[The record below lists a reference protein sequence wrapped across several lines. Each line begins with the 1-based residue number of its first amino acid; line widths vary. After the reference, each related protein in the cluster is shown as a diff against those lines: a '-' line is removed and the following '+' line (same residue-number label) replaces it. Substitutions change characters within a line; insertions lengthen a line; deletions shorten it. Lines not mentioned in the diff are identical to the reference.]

1 MISLARDAYLRNMVM
16 NGMGVTNSFLIGI
29 FRLTPQEE
37 LHAQYC
43 KSLPEHEAEI
53 GVGSVENSLLL
64 FC

>member
-1 MISLARDAYLRNMVM
+1 MVM